1 MKFSFPIQLLIALF
15 GTFALAYYPLK
26 LWTNQQFIFTA
37 EIGAIFMTLNAFA
50 GYWAIEKSFHK
61 NNNEFLKYVFG
72 GMALRLFFLGIIL
85 LLLVK
90 IFQVHVLALLFSML
104 FYYIVFTILE
114 IIYIQKKV
122 AAMQHNTQ

>member
-1 MKFSFPIQLLIALF
+1 MV
-15 GTFALAYYPLK
+15 TD
-26 LWTNQQFIFTA
+26 
-37 EIGAIFMTLNAFA
+37 
-50 GYWAIEKSFHK
+50 IEKSFHK